1 MANNLKLS
9 EELKKELIKAQS
21 AEQVTEIVKADGQE
35 ISTEDAEQLWQ
46 EIAKHNQDAELSA
59 DELEVVSGGADRDW
73 LTDGCAATVEVD
85 HGFCGSND
93 YCNWW
98 DVTYDHE
105 PIAICKRCGGI
116 GYETG
121 TWYYTKCKCSKC
133 GFEVGGVW

>member
-9 EELKKELIKAQS
+9 EELKKELIKAHS
-21 AEQVTEIVKADGQE
+21 AEQVAEIVKADGQE

-73 LTDGCAATVEVD
+73 STDGCAATVEGG

-93 YCNWW
+93 YCLWF
-98 DVTYDHE
+98 DVTYDHQ
-105 PIAICKRCGGI
+105 PTP
-116 GYETG
+116 YH
-121 TWYYTKCKCSKC
+121 CSKC
-133 GFEVGGVW
+133 GGIMYEYGKKRKCINCGEIS